1 MRRTPVGSYHG
12 AKYEV
17 HSTCRNMWRRARRRL
32 QQAAYKWGNG
42 DGQGIGGAV
51 CREEGSKTRLGT
63 QLRRPPGTIT
73 RLGQAGRRKGVGHAV
88 SDAVTL
94 TGRFK
99 IHLGESRVPPG
110 KGRVKIGPFERRCG
124 CRCRPPPA
132 AGRRGENP
140 EKVCIPSSIP
150 STSTARCCARSAT
163 RGSSGVAPGSVCRA
177 PRRHRLGNSGGSR
190 LPQKSE
196 EV

>member
-17 HSTCRNMWRRARRRL
+17 HSTCRNMWRKARRRL

-73 RLGQAGRRKGVGHAV
+73 RLGRRKGVGHAV
-88 SDAVTL
+88 TDAVTV

-110 KGRVKIGPFERRCG
+110 KGRVKIGPFEQTKVLSPFSSTKGHAIPGQTCS
-124 CRCRPPPA
+124 PPP
-132 AGRRGENP
+132 P
-140 EKVCIPSSIP
+140 
-150 STSTARCCARSAT
+150 
-163 RGSSGVAPGSVCRA
+163 
-177 PRRHRLGNSGGSR
+177 
-190 LPQKSE
+190 
-196 EV
+196 